1 MESRQKRKAAV
12 AAVGAVIAAG
22 VVSAF
27 AGSGAAAQQAA
38 PVNTSPP
45 TVSGTPRAGEVL
57 TGTRGEW
64 NGSPTDYN
72 YFWTRCGR
80 NGGSCAN
87 ISGATRATY
96 RLKNVDVGNTLRF
109 KVEAVNA
116 DGRTFA
122 SSVPTAVIG
131 AAAAPPPP
139 PAPAGCAGN
148 APIQVASI
156 SLPEQL
162 DIDQGSITPSIVGR
176 STESVTVRF
185 RVTCKGKAVQGA
197 LVYATAVPFNQFTVP
212 QEVATG
218 ADGTA
223 SLSMTQLS
231 GFPAARQQQLLVVF
245 GRARKPGT
253 SPLGGI
259 TARRLVSFPVDLRR

>member
-1 MESRQKRKAAV
+1 MEGRLKRKAAV
-12 AAVGAVIAAG
+12 AAVGAVIAGG

-45 TVSGTPRAGEVL
+45 TVSGTPRAGQIL
-57 TGTRGEW
+57 TGARGEW

-72 YFWTRCGR
+72 YFWTRCGK

-87 ISGATRATY
+87 ISNATRPTY
-96 RLKNVDVGNTLRF
+96 TLRGIDVGWTLRF

-122 SSVPTAVIG
+122 SSVPTAIVQ
-131 AAAAPPPP
+131 AAAQP
-139 PAPAGCAGN
+139 PAAPTGCAAN
-148 APIQVASI
+148 APIQVGNI

-176 STESVTVRF
+176 STPSVTVRF

-212 QEVATG
+212 PEVATG

-223 SLSMTQLS
+223 SLTMTQLS

>member
-1 MESRQKRKAAV
+1 MERTRKRRT
-12 AAVGAVIAAG
+12 AVGATLVVMAAG
-22 VVSAF
+22 VVSVF
-27 AGSGAAAQQAA
+27 AGSGAAAEQAA

-45 TVSGTPRAGEVL
+45 SVSGTPRAGQIL
-57 TGTRGEW
+57 SGQRGEW
-64 NGSPTDYN
+64 SGSPTDYN
-72 YFWTRCGR
+72 FFWTRCGR

-96 RLKNVDVGNTLRF
+96 TLKGVDVGNTIRF
-109 KVEAVNA
+109 KVEAVNG

-131 AAAAPPPP
+131 AATAPPPP
-139 PAPAGCAGN
+139 AATGCAAN
-148 APIQVASI
+148 APIQVGNV
-156 SLPEQL
+156 SLPERL
-162 DIDQGSITPSIVGR
+162 DIDQGSITPGIVGR
-176 STESVTVRF
+176 STQSVTVRF

-223 SLSMTQLS
+223 SLTMTQLS

-245 GRARKPGT
+245 GRARKPGENVN
-253 SPLGGI
+253 GGVS
-259 TARRLVSFPVDLRR
+259 TRRLVSFPVDLRR